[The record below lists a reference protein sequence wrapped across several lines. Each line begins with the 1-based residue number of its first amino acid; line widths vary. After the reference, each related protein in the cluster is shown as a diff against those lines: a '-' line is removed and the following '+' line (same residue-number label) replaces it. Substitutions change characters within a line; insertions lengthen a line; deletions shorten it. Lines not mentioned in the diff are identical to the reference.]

1 MVICSMP
8 GCQTTAGCVCSRV
21 SRPPPCPRCSF
32 PYATGAAA
40 QNDALVKAL
49 EDALC
54 ELSACAIQMNCR
66 SGGSVVRAIE
76 AARHALAVVGSP
88 KP

>member
-1 MVICSMP
+1 MTYIERDFKEAYIRMKER
-8 GCQTTAGCVCSRV
+8 AL
-21 SRPPPCPRCSF
+21 
-32 PYATGAAA
+32 GAEH
-40 QNDALVKAL
+40 DRDVLLDAL

-54 ELSACAIQMNCR
+54 ELSACATQLNCR

-76 AARHALAVVGSP
+76 AARQALAVVGSP